1 MNDPASVILFTKEA
15 LTMRELC
22 KKSAMI
28 RSSILFILLFGL
40 SIPVLAQHS
49 SNDLHESNLEKE
61 HTVRHFRIAALIG
74 HTFVPAGQSQEYLVI
89 PSWGLDLEYWF
100 NQTWGI
106 GLHND
111 LEIQE
116 FIIEKEQDEFLER
129 DYPLVLTLDA
139 LYKPWRGLVF
149 QAGAGYEIE
158 KTEDFFL
165 ARAGIEYEFEI
176 GNHWDVS
183 PMFFYDYRFEANDTW
198 SLGLGIGKRF

>member
-1 MNDPASVILFTKEA
+1 MSIFFT
-15 LTMRELC
+15 LMLSLSF
-22 KKSAMI
+22 SAM
-28 RSSILFILLFGL
+28 
-40 SIPVLAQHS
+40 AQHAS
-49 SNDLHESNLEKE
+49 HEPSLQEPAKE
-61 HTVRHFRIAALIG
+61 HDTKHFRIAALIG
-74 HTFVPAGQSQEYLVI
+74 HTFVPAGQSQEHLVI

-100 NQTWGI
+100 NERWGI

-116 FIIEKEQDEFLER
+116 FIIEQENDELLER

-139 LYKPWRGLVF
+139 LYKPWKGLVF
-149 QAGAGYEIE
+149 QVGAGYEIE

-165 ARAGIEYEFEI
+165 ARVGIEYEFEI

-198 SLGLGIGKRF
+198 SFGLGIGKRF